1 MNNHNLYDITNKI
14 LRGTFTVMNT
24 HQKKKNRQ
32 QQQQEQQKQFDR

>member
-24 HQKKKNRQ
+24 HQKKNQQ
-32 QQQQEQQKQFDR
+32 QQQQEQSKQFDR

>member
-24 HQKKKNRQ
+24 HQKKTQQ